1 MAKPATQTKEKE
13 AEDLTSK
20 LAEEQASKGALAA
33 QGGATALAEQD
44 FDLDKAIESDKG
56 GGLSKDAADNMVPL
70 IYLLQSGS
78 PQVKNGEAARIEGA
92 EAGDIWLRG
101 AEKQII
107 KAKDGIVFQPC
118 HFYKELIEW
127 LPERG
132 GFVARHDIEL
142 MKVEKGKVTFVGDL
156 ADVKEVQD
164 PKNPDRK
171 IYARENGN
179 AIVET
184 RCHAGYVYEEGFMPM
199 PFIINLSSTGHTFSK
214 QWMFLMNS
222 QTYKGKQVDKSW
234 VFLYRMKT
242 TLKKNNKGSWYM
254 YTAIKERG
262 VGFLG
267 TDKEDKVQG
276 AKEYNLG
283 KSLFEAMIAG
293 TMKAETPI
301 ADAETGDFSNDEGDD
316 ENKEM

>member
-1 MAKPATQTKEKE
+1 MAKAQVKEEEKSVS
-13 AEDLTSK
+13 DLTQK
-20 LAEEQASKGALAA
+20 LAEEQANKGAV
-33 QGGATALAEQD
+33 ATLNAGVPAE
-44 FDLDKAIESDKG
+44 FDLDKAIEGDKG

-107 KAKDGIVFQPC
+107 KAKDGILFQPC

-132 GFVARHDIEL
+132 GYVARHDIDL
-142 MKVEKGKVTFVGDL
+142 MKVEKGKVTFLGDL
-156 ADVKEVQD
+156 ADTKEVQD

-179 AIVET
+179 TIVET

-242 TLKKNNKGSWYM
+242 TLKKNKFGSWYM
-254 YTAIKERG
+254 YTALKERG

-267 TDKEDKVQG
+267 TPQEDKAKG
-276 AKEYNLG
+276 AVEYNLG

-293 TMKAETPI
+293 TMKAEAPI
-301 ADAETGDFSNDEGDD
+301 ADGDADGSFSNDETDD